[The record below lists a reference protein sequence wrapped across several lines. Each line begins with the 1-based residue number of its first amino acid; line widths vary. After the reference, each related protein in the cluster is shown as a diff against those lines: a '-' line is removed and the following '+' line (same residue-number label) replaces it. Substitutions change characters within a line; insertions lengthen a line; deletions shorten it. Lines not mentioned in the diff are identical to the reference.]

1 MQLEER
7 LLNLQSNQ
15 FRKFSLKSGLA
26 VGPMEGKS
34 AAVSFITANCTNF
47 QALYLLTMSSYDK
60 TSKE

>member
-15 FRKFSLKSGLA
+15 FRKFPLKSGLT

-34 AAVSFITANCTNF
+34 AAVSFITATNF

>member
-15 FRKFSLKSGLA
+15 FRKFPLKSGLA

-34 AAVSFITANCTNF
+34 AAVSFITATNC